1 MSSPLYGADY
11 LRPPK
16 RSGTKEEVLAGLFE
30 HLDKT
35 LGKPCAIESKEA
47 RMARKMDELW
57 ANRVWQDNYEA
68 SFCPGWQ
75 VVGPVKSEYIDDR
88 MRTYRGRYGHVRSD

>member
-1 MSSPLYGADY
+1 MSSPLPGAVY
-11 LRPPK
+11 LRPRK
-16 RSGTKEEVLAGLFE
+16 TSGTKEEVLAGLFE
-30 HLDKT
+30 HLKNT
-35 LGKPCAIESKEA
+35 LGKPCEIESKEA

-57 ANRVWQDNYEA
+57 ANRVWQDNHEA

-75 VVGPVKSEYIDDR
+75 VVGPIKPQYTDER